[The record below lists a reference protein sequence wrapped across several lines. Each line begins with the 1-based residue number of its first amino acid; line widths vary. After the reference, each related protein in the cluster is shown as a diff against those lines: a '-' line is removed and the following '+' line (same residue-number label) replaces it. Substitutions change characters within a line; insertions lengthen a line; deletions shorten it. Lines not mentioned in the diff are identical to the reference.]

1 MSILIMPV
9 KYSLV
14 CYLYIHTV
22 SGTLV
27 FFILFF
33 NGNFFFF
40 TYLIHFSLY
49 TLLVFYSNSVL
60 SHIMTLPDIL
70 RKLASN

>member
-1 MSILIMPV
+1 MLFI
-9 KYSLV
+9 
-14 CYLYIHTV
+14 YIHTV

-33 NGNFFFF
+33 NGNFFF

-60 SHIMTLPDIL
+60 SHIMTWPDIL